1 MSEPEQVLS
10 RTINS
15 NIVPLLD
22 FPQLPLEPELAI
34 LLENDFEGIED
45 LVCTEDA
52 VSTNIIKTN
61 TSKKRTLS
69 FSEDDSIDDDLFKDK
84 SNCPNSKTESVI
96 NSEPINDNVQQFDI
110 QPTQDE
116 TDKSNK
122 KKWSRAVFKRK
133 NTQITQRAT
142 LCEFKW

>member
-15 NIVPLLD
+15 KMLPLLE
-22 FPQLPLEPELAI
+22 FPKLPLEPELAI

-45 LVCTEDA
+45 LVYTEDA

-84 SNCPNSKTESVI
+84 SYCPNSETESVT

-122 KKWSRAVFKRK
+122 KKVVSGCSKRK